1 MSGGSVETRR
11 PEGPET
17 RESGGLQHERIGYK
31 PTLMARSLPAGVSG
45 QRTTASLEH
54 SVDLKTDF
62 VEDDV
67 QTAPATV
74 AARPRALRAIAKA
87 SIDLRA
93 IRADATWQA
102 SSFDLAQG
110 LEVKVMQSKLSPETL
125 DRLFRG

>member
-1 MSGGSVETRR
+1 M
-11 PEGPET
+11 
-17 RESGGLQHERIGYK
+17 
-31 PTLMARSLPAGVSG
+31 
-45 QRTTASLEH
+45 
-54 SVDLKTDF
+54 DLKTDF
-62 VEDDV
+62 VEEDV

-74 AARPRALRAIAKA
+74 AAPPRAHRAIAKA